1 MAITCSKRYDKKA
14 KQITHTAPLLKRLNI
29 LSLNDSYY
37 LQLALFAYDCMRTN
51 NLPSLFSNYVETI
64 SNVYDSRTCELDLR
78 ITRTNL
84 FTTFNSIQIASPY
97 F

>member
-1 MAITCSKRYDKKA
+1 
-14 KQITHTAPLLKRLNI
+14 
-29 LSLNDSYY
+29 
-37 LQLALFAYDCMRTN
+37 MRTN

-78 ITRTNL
+78 IMRTNL